1 MNYMDLYLQQF
12 LKSTIKNS
20 IDEYKMILDK
30 KLKSIESYI
39 NYLSEKR
46 VQLKKLID
54 SLTLS
59 LENKYIDIVNN
70 HDIYCAEEIHD
81 VEIEK
86 IKTKLDDI
94 EAYYTR
100 IEADLHLQSK
110 EKITTENEC
119 NLIYHMSAVA

>member
-54 SLTLS
+54 SLTS
-59 LENKYIDIVNN
+59 HWKINISISSIIMTFIVQR
-70 HDIYCAEEIHD
+70 
-81 VEIEK
+81 K
-86 IKTKLDDI
+86 F
-94 EAYYTR
+94 
-100 IEADLHLQSK
+100 
-110 EKITTENEC
+110 
-119 NLIYHMSAVA
+119 MM

>member
-1 MNYMDLYLQQF
+1 MNILDLYLQQF

-54 SLTLS
+54 TLTLS
-59 LENKYIDIVNN
+59 LENKYIDLVNN
-70 HDIYCAEEIHD
+70 QAIYCAEEIHD
-81 VEIEK
+81 NDIDM
-86 IKTKLDDI
+86 IKSQLNDA
-94 EAYYTR
+94 ESYYAR
-100 IEADLHLQSK
+100 IEADINLQSRM
-110 EKITTENEC
+110 KITTEEAFHF
-119 NLIYHMSAVA
+119 IYHMSAVA

>member
-1 MNYMDLYLQQF
+1 MVPEPITLGFGIVLYLGLITTRWYYELYGF
-12 LKSTIKNS
+12 IFTTILKSTIKNS

-30 KLKSIESYI
+30 IKSIESYI

-86 IKTKLDDI
+86 LK
-94 EAYYTR
+94 
-100 IEADLHLQSK
+100 QS
-110 EKITTENEC
+110 
-119 NLIYHMSAVA
+119 